1 MPDDLTK
8 KRPLDASRINIYEQ
22 YEVNWWCAELGVS
35 RAHLIAAVQA
45 VGTSAAAVRKHLG
58 R

>member
-1 MPDDLTK
+1 MPDNLTK
-8 KRPLDASRINIYEQ
+8 RRPLDASRININEQ
-22 YEVNWWCAELGVS
+22 YEVNWWCAEFGVS
-35 RAHLIAAVQA
+35 RAQLIAAVQA